1 MPEGFLSSRKER
13 QHFGQEKWE
22 FVPPQGMRYFHLKH
36 HMVLYEPAREWW
48 GEERFKQVTGQPER
62 YLYPDHAPPKLIM
75 DFSSLPF
82 SALGSLWAYRTMNDF
97 ERGLAAWSGS
107 AVMVQPHCAV
117 TAAHCLCSRI
127 TEDNPEIFVFLLHQ
141 SGRKFTSR
149 RNCLGFKVPEEWI
162 NTPRGTDPPEN
173 KDYALVYF
181 SPVTEAPFGCIDIQR
196 EKTSLVAQH
205 VRVSGY
211 PEWGD
216 CQLALMSEE
225 DERLVPNRLYV
236 RLEND
241 CLIYKTQHING
252 SIYTG
257 SISKEHF
264 FQGFPKE
271 NDLSAFQA
279 IQGEIFTETAR
290 RRHTRFLGE
299 DTSSFMYDSDG
310 FVLRD
315 VDGLVMYN
323 ANTLSGQSGGSGV
336 VSCQLEQGLG
346 VVLDFLHTTGG
357 SSPSEGNAGVKVYNE
372 VADDILR
379 WSTEALAIVEKQQQ
393 EETARLK
400 EEEEKLRAE
409 GRAEGE
415 AIGRAE
421 EVEKIARG
429 MIVNGESNETITK
442 QPSTTS

>member
-1 MPEGFLSSRKER
+1 M
-13 QHFGQEKWE
+13 
-22 FVPPQGMRYFHLKH
+22 
-36 HMVLYEPAREWW
+36 
-48 GEERFKQVTGQPER
+48 
-62 YLYPDHAPPKLIM
+62 
-75 DFSSLPF
+75 
-82 SALGSLWAYRTMNDF
+82 
-97 ERGLAAWSGS
+97 
-107 AVMVQPHCAV
+107 
-117 TAAHCLCSRI
+117 
-127 TEDNPEIFVFLLHQ
+127 
-141 SGRKFTSR
+141 
-149 RNCLGFKVPEEWI
+149 
-162 NTPRGTDPPEN
+162 
-173 KDYALVYF
+173 
-181 SPVTEAPFGCIDIQR
+181 
-196 EKTSLVAQH
+196 
-205 VRVSGY
+205 
-211 PEWGD
+211 
-216 CQLALMSEE
+216 
-225 DERLVPNRLYV
+225 
-236 RLEND
+236 
-241 CLIYKTQHING
+241 
-252 SIYTG
+252 
-257 SISKEHF
+257 
-264 FQGFPKE
+264 

-409 GRAEGE
+409 GRAE
-415 AIGRAE
+415 

-429 MIVNGESNETITK
+429 MIVNGESNETIIKYTGLSHDRIREIRNELK
-442 QPSTTS
+442 AQAASFTEE